1 MRKLGGQVAAG
12 VQEIHDDHFVI
23 GFQENDEVLSCS
35 GKAEVL
41 LDAINQYR
49 AALMLGCAIGNLFT
63 A

>member
-23 GFQENDEVLSCS
+23 GFQKHNKVLT
-35 GKAEVL
+35 GAGEAQIL

-49 AALMLGCAIGNLFT
+49 TALMRGCAIGNLFT